1 MKFANDLELYL
12 KNLKSENAFKV
23 DYIINNL
30 KQRLV
35 AFILFLQNSAI
46 YNNITQDYQMN
57 NWIKKFLKQ
66 Q

>member
-30 KQRLV
+30 NK
-35 AFILFLQNSAI
+35 
-46 YNNITQDYQMN
+46 D
-57 NWIKKFLKQ
+57 
-66 Q
+66 